1 MTVFSIVF
9 LNLQDKRIFLWM
21 DMAENQDEAFLRSQ
35 KEFESMGIDPKNLAI
50 VAIKGMEI
58 KEVSIGKREEKGES
72 ALAGFE
78 AFRKDHGLETVKK
91 KTRKKKV

>member
-9 LNLQDKRIFLWM
+9 LNLEDKRIFLWM
-21 DMAENQDEAFLRSQ
+21 DMADSRDEALLRSQ
-35 KEFESMGIDPKNLAI
+35 KEFEAMSIDPKNLAI
-50 VAIKGMEI
+50 VAIKGMDI
-58 KEVSIGKREEKGES
+58 KEVSLGKEEKGES

-78 AFRKDHGLETVKK
+78 AFRKDHGLEQVKK